1 MRSTHSGE
9 TSAAVSDARD
19 ERVGNPSIAPT
30 GLGLRPGEGSPADW
44 KEAEPRVAADPKV
57 PRTALGNPLD
67 LKPYIRHHPLIGYE
81 YVPGTRYTLPRP
93 GGGTYTL
100 NINAAGI
107 RSDREYSPAK
117 PRGVYRI
124 LVLGDSYAAGQ
135 YQSNEHRFSE
145 LMERRHP
152 GLEVINFGLEGTG
165 TDQQLLIYE
174 EIGRR
179 YEHDLV
185 VLMPFLQNIRRNMVE
200 SRVSRDPKTGRNVLL
215 PKPRFELVR
224 HPDGTETL
232 ELRNVPVPDQRQAVD
247 EQGEA
252 LRKTDADVRLT
263 RRLKD
268 GLSKLGIVRQA
279 KKVLYPLLGYDP
291 FPEYKN
297 PASPEWR
304 LMEAILRRLIQSA
317 GDKPVVIAPLF
328 YVSYVRYRMGRNYW
342 ARFRSVAD
350 DRQVHAIDVLPHF
363 RKLGAEAVHCFME
376 PHDPHLSAHGHL
388 VLADALE
395 AELTRRKLFPA

>member
-1 MRSTHSGE
+1 MKSTRSGE
-9 TSAAVSDARD
+9 TSAATVVHD
-19 ERVGNPSIAPT
+19 ERDAGPNIASADV
-30 GLGLRPGEGSPADW
+30 GLRPGQAPQADW
-44 KEAEPRVAADPKV
+44 KPAEARPAAGLKA

-100 NINAAGI
+100 NINAGGI
-107 RSDREYSPAK
+107 RSDREYSLAK
-117 PRGVYRI
+117 PPGVYRI
-124 LVLGDSYAAGQ
+124 LVFGDSYAAGQ

-165 TDQQLLIYE
+165 TDQQLLIFE

-179 YEHDLV
+179 YEHDLI

-224 HPDGTETL
+224 GTDGAETL
-232 ELRNVPVPDQRQAVD
+232 ELRNVPVPEQRQAVD
-247 EQGEA
+247 EAGEA
-252 LRKTDADVRLT
+252 LRQTDADVGLA

-268 GLSKLGIVRQA
+268 GLSKLGVVRQA

-304 LMEAILRRLIQSA
+304 LMEAIVRRFVRSA
-317 GDKPVVIAPLF
+317 GGKPVVIVPLF
-328 YVSYVRYRMGRNYW
+328 YVSY
-342 ARFRSVAD
+342 AA
-350 DRQVHAIDVLPHF
+350 LPDGPQ
-363 RKLGAEAVHCFME
+363 L
-376 PHDPHLSAHGHL
+376 
-388 VLADALE
+388 LE
-395 AELTRRKLFPA
+395 SLPLTR